1 MSGFGRSYRGYVLAL
16 LVAGYALN
24 SFDRSILGILLEP
37 IRLEF
42 GLRDTQL
49 GLLGGLAF
57 AVVYSTFGI
66 PLAMW
71 ADRSSRRNVLALAI
85 LVWSA
90 MTVLCGLAVS
100 FFTLVLARIG
110 TAVGEAGGSPASQ
123 ALISDYFPRERRAT
137 ALGLFALGAPAG
149 SMLAGYLGGIGN
161 EVFGWRATFILAG
174 IPGLLLAP
182 LLFLTVREPRIAGL
196 RLASASSASADL
208 ARTEDSI
215 PLRTIVATLWGR
227 ASFRHLCMGCAFHA
241 FAMYGAATFNAG
253 FLIRSHGWGTGDV
266 GKLFAL
272 IGAFGL
278 LGTYIGGRLAD
289 QMSRRSQD
297 ERWYLWVPALA
308 STIVVPFQLT
318 AYLSNDVTVVVSALA
333 INGLFT
339 TMFFGPSFAASQ
351 ALAEPR
357 TRAVAAAML
366 ILVKTLFGMGLGP
379 LAIGIASDSLAP
391 AAGQHSLRYAL
402 LLVAAVNIVSA
413 AHFMRAGKALRADLG
428 TSQLSLR
435 AG

>member
-16 LVAGYALN
+16 LVAGYAIN

-57 AVVYSTFGI
+57 AVVFSTFGI

-90 MTVLCGLAVS
+90 MTVACGLAVS

-123 ALISDYFPRERRAT
+123 ALISDYFPPERRAT

-149 SMLAGYLGGIGN
+149 AMLAGYLGGIGN
-161 EVFGWRATFILAG
+161 EAFGWRATFILAG

-182 LLFLTVREPRIAGL
+182 LLFLTVREPRVAGL
-196 RLASASSASADL
+196 RSAP
-208 ARTEDSI
+208 TEDSI

-227 ASFRHLCMGCAFHA
+227 ASFRNLCMGCAFHA
-241 FAMYGAATFNAG
+241 FAMYSAATFNAG

-272 IGAFGL
+272 TGAFGL
-278 LGTYIGGRLAD
+278 LGTYIGGWLAD

-308 STIVVPFQLT
+308 SAIVAPFQLT
-318 AYLSNDVTVVVSALA
+318 AYLSNDVAVVVSALA
-333 INGLFT
+333 INGLFA

-402 LLVAAVNIVSA
+402 LLVAVVNIVSA